1 MWVNVDKWNLERK
14 GGRGEKR
21 EGKEKVGSINFFSHA

>member
-1 MWVNVDKWNLERK
+1 MNWSGRFFSEMAGGVERK

-21 EGKEKVGSINFFSHA
+21 DAEDAH